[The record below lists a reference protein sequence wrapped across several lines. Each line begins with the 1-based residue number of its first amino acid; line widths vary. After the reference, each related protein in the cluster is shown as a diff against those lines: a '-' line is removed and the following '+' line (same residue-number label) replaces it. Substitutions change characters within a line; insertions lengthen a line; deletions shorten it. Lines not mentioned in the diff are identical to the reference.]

1 MHLYRKV
8 GTLGEKTWQHSRVE
22 GSRRARRKPKHDA
35 EATNRA
41 WEVVGNGQYFIASR
55 DVLKI
60 LRYDLFSARID
71 LKSYGNNSK
80 ASRNLIKLHDD
91 FFKLSRD
98 LVKSMG

>member
-41 WEVVGNGQYFIASR
+41 WEVVGNGQYFIAAR
-55 DVLKI
+55 DVLKM
-60 LRYDLFSARID
+60 LRYDLFSSRID
-71 LKSYGNNSK
+71 LKPYGNNSK
-80 ASRNLIKLHDD
+80 ASRNLTRLYGD
-91 FFKLSRD
+91 FFMPSRS
-98 LVKSMG
+98 LVKSIG